1 MGQPVI
7 RFGVFEVDLQAG
19 ELRKQGLRVNLQE
32 KPLQVLAILL
42 ERPSKVV
49 TREELQQRLWPD
61 VNVDF
66 EHSLSTAIKKLRDA
80 LDDAADN
87 PRFIETRPG
96 RGYRFIYPIEGL
108 E

>member
-49 TREELQQRLWPD
+49 TREELQQRLCQT
-61 VNVDF
+61 
-66 EHSLSTAIKKLRDA
+66 STLISSTA
-80 LDDAADN
+80 
-87 PRFIETRPG
+87 
-96 RGYRFIYPIEGL
+96 
-108 E
+108 